1 VVLEQPVVFAVVGVA
16 VVVAV
21 AAGVLVGW
29 RRGGGTRAGW
39 GSPIARAERVRAL
52 PSVRRAVGLRILGLA
67 GLTAL
72 ALGGIAAAAVVG
84 ARPMQ
89 QSIVQ
94 PETRN
99 RDVMLC
105 LDVSGSMTDVDA
117 EVLQVFSRLAE
128 GFEGERIGLTIFN
141 SSPVQVFP
149 LTDDYAFVRENLD
162 RVRESFDYHEAIPEF
177 WVGTLNAP
185 GASLVGDGLAACA
198 LGFDHPDD
206 ERARSIILATDNEVN
221 GTETVPID
229 EAGAYAASL
238 GVRVFAIDPTDA
250 SSASSAALR
259 SAAVATGGGY
269 FGLREATTIDSIV
282 AEVQAE
288 DATILRGE
296 PRIVRVDA
304 PGGWTIVVAVAALAL
319 VVVAWR
325 VRA

>member
-1 VVLEQPVVFAVVGVA
+1 MALEQPVVLGIVAAVAVLAVV
-16 VVVAV
+16 
-21 AAGVLVGW
+21 AGVLLGW
-29 RRGGGTRAGW
+29 RRRGGAGW
-39 GSPIARAERVRAL
+39 GAPIARAERVRAL

-67 GLTAL
+67 GVVAL
-72 ALGGIAAAAVVG
+72 ALGGVATAAIVG

-89 QSIVQ
+89 ETIVQ
-94 PETRN
+94 PESHS
-99 RDVMLC
+99 RDIMLC

-128 GFEGERIGLTIFN
+128 DFAGERVGLTIFN
-141 SSPVQVFP
+141 SSPVQIFP

-162 RVRESFDYHEAIPEF
+162 RVRQSFDYHEAIPEF

-198 LGFDHPDD
+198 LGFDHPDQ

-229 EAGAYAASL
+229 QAAAYAGSL

-250 SSASSAALR
+250 ESETGAALR
-259 SAAVATGGGY
+259 AAAVTTGGGY
-269 FGLREATTIDSIV
+269 FGLRDATTVEGIV
-282 AEVQAE
+282 AEVKAE
-288 DATILRGE
+288 DATILKGE
-296 PRIVRVDA
+296 PRIVRVDD
-304 PGGWTIVVAVAALAL
+304 PGPWVVVLVVLALAFVL
-319 VVVAWR
+319 VAWR

>member
-1 VVLEQPVVFAVVGVA
+1 
-16 VVVAV
+16 
-21 AAGVLVGW
+21 
-29 RRGGGTRAGW
+29 
-39 GSPIARAERVRAL
+39 
-52 PSVRRAVGLRILGLA
+52 LRILGLA
-67 GLTAL
+67 GVVAL
-72 ALGGIAAAAVVG
+72 ALGGVATAAIVG

-89 QSIVQ
+89 ETIVQ
-94 PETRN
+94 PESHS
-99 RDVMLC
+99 RDIMLC

-128 GFEGERIGLTIFN
+128 DFAGERVGLTIFN
-141 SSPVQVFP
+141 SSPVQIFP

-185 GASLVGDGLAACA
+185 GASLVGDGLTACA

-206 ERARSIILATDNEVN
+206 VRARSIILATVNEVN
-221 GTETVPID
+221 GTETVTID

-250 SSASSAALR
+250 SSASSSALR

-269 FGLREATTIDSIV
+269 FRLREATTVDTIV

-288 DATILRGE
+288 DAAILAGE
-296 PRIVRVDA
+296 PRIARVDD
-304 PGGWTIVVAVAALAL
+304 PGGRTNALAEIGS
-319 VVVAWR
+319 A
-325 VRA
+325 